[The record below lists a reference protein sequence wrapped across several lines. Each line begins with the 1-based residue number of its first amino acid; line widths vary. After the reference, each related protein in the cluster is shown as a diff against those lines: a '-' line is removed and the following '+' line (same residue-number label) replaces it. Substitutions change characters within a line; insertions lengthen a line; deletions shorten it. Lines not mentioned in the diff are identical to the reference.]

1 MTKPQFFFP
10 LICPNYDSAF
20 TWIWAKMTDIPTI
33 ISDCQRIKTNW
44 YFILLGLCLVTMQL
58 ENNSFFQIYLRLIL
72 SNICLK
78 VHSVSIDINPRKHNI
93 QVLMYVNV
101 TLAKNWCFK
110 YLPIKTYR
118 LAANQAKQNFCSTP
132 LWELVWHL
140 DQLTNTLD
148 HQKSDV
154 VVMGAWSNFFWE
166 HLIRKVASILA
177 ENFKIENR

>member
-1 MTKPQFFFP
+1 MNLTWMM
-10 LICPNYDSAF
+10 NYEIPAIIIGEPDRANFRAVHKALTPFSMDNTGNLYESGLKLASDISF
-20 TWIWAKMTDIPTI
+20 TSGSW
-33 ISDCQRIKTNW
+33 
-44 YFILLGLCLVTMQL
+44 
-58 ENNSFFQIYLRLIL
+58 
-72 SNICLK
+72 
-78 VHSVSIDINPRKHNI
+78 HSVNSLYN
-93 QVLMYVNV
+93 
-101 TLAKNWCFK
+101 
-110 YLPIKTYR
+110 YLNLYQSKPGR